1 MSKSRFFICARC
13 GNIVNIVRNGG
24 GSLVCCGEKMK
35 ELIPGEVEAS
45 AEKHLPVVSLE
56 GGVLHA
62 FVGEAEH
69 PMTEAH
75 NIAWI
80 YLETE
85 KGGEIKYISP
95 DGKPEAFFNIGEDK
109 PVAVFAYCNL
119 HGLWKI
125 EI

>member
-1 MSKSRFFICARC
+1 MKETKFFICEHC
-13 GNIVNIVRNGG
+13 KNIVGVINDAGVPMM
-24 GSLVCCGEKMK
+24 CCGKKMTQ
-35 ELIPGEVEAS
+35 LVPGAVEAS

-119 HGLWKI
+119 HGLWKT